1 MGNRRRALIM
11 VGVAV
16 LFGLIAAYLSLD
28 FLRSQGGPVLPTVTR
43 TTTPV
48 AVAVTDLPLGSKV
61 RPEDVTLIDWP
72 SEQVPVGYVTAVEDV
87 VGRGV
92 TRPVSTNEPFLEAK
106 LADAENGGLPIT
118 IPEGMRAISIRVDEV
133 VSVAGFVV
141 PGTRVDVILTVDP
154 PNGGDKLSQI
164 VLQDIL
170 ALTAGQLIQADE
182 NGSPVVASVITVLVT
197 PEQAEQLV
205 IAGDQGR
212 IQLALRNT
220 LDGDSIRT
228 DGARIEEL
236 ITGGR
241 SRRAS
246 GTATTRARVEQT
258 APQIEILKGGQRTI
272 QRF

>member
-1 MGNRRRALIM
+1 MGNRRRALVM
-11 VGVAV
+11 VGLA
-16 LFGLIAAYLSLD
+16 LLAGLIAAYLSLD
-28 FLRSQGGPVLPTVTR
+28 FLSSQGGPVLPTVAR

-48 AVAVTDLPLGSKV
+48 AVAVTDLPLGSKI

-72 SEQVPVGYVTAVEDV
+72 SERVPSGYVTAIEDV
-87 VGRGV
+87 VGRGLI
-92 TRPVSTNEPFLEAK
+92 RPVSVNEPFLEAK

-141 PGTRVDVILTVDP
+141 PGTRVDVILTVEP

-182 NGSPVVASVITVLVT
+182 DGSPVVASVITVLVT
-197 PEQAEQLV
+197 PDQAEQLV

-228 DGARIEEL
+228 DGARIAEL
-236 ITGGR
+236 ISGGAA
-241 SRRAS
+241 RRAS
-246 GTATTRARVEQT
+246 GRGTTRVAPTEQ
-258 APQIEILKGGQRTI
+258 APQIEIFKGGQRTI

>member
-1 MGNRRRALIM
+1 MGNRRRALLILGLAM
-11 VGVAV
+11 V
-16 LFGLIAAYLSLD
+16 LGLAAAWASLNYLQN
-28 FLRSQGGPVLPTVTR
+28 QGGPVLPTVNR

-48 AVAVTDLPLGSKV
+48 AVAVTDLPLGSMV
-61 RPEDVTLIDWP
+61 RPEDVQLIDWP

-87 VGRGV
+87 VGRGLV
-92 TRPVSTNEPFLEAK
+92 RAVSVNEPFLEAK
-106 LADAENGGLPIT
+106 LADTENGGLPIT

-154 PNGGDKLSQI
+154 PRGGDKLSQV

-170 ALTAGQLIQADE
+170 ALTSGQLIEADD

-228 DGARIEEL
+228 DGARVEDL
-236 ITGGR
+236 LTGR
-241 SRRAS
+241 RRRAS
-246 GTATTRARVEQT
+246 GRATTRVAPVEQ
-258 APQIEILKGGQRTI
+258 APTIEILKGGQRTI

>member
-1 MGNRRRALIM
+1 MM
-11 VGVAV
+11 VGLA
-16 LFGLIAAYLSLD
+16 LLAGLIAAYLSLD
-28 FLRSQGGPVLPTVTR
+28 FLSSQGGPVLPTVAR

-48 AVAVTDLPLGSKV
+48 AVAVTDLPLGSKI
-61 RPEDVTLIDWP
+61 RSEDVTLIDWP
-72 SEQVPVGYVTAVEDV
+72 SERVPAGYVTAVEDV
-87 VGRGV
+87 VGRGLI
-92 TRPVSTNEPFLEAK
+92 RPVSVNEPFLEAK
-106 LADAENGGLPIT
+106 LADTETGGLPIT

-170 ALTAGQLIQADE
+170 ALTSGQLIQADE
-182 NGSPVVASVITVLVT
+182 NGSPVIASVITVLVT
-197 PEQAEQLV
+197 PDQAEQLV

-228 DGARIEEL
+228 DGARVAEL
-236 ITGGR
+236 ISGQA
-241 SRRAS
+241 RRAS
-246 GTATTRARVEQT
+246 GTARTRV
-258 APQIEILKGGQRTI
+258 APVDQAPTIEIFRGGQKTI